1 LLGNLLLK
9 ISTIQKV
16 RQTRSTTKIV
26 QLKIGKAP
34 KNTKSTTKLSYIR
47 ELPASVKNQHQTML
61 TRPEIFTITNNYIG
75 VSGGY
80 LGDFSYRT
88 HEEFY
93 LYFCDLNISPEAY
106 EGTTRQRFLKILEIS
121 DAPTQAKILK
131 GVLKKYPVDFFPEE
145 QRLVKE
151 KTAKEIEEFIR
162 RLESGNAV
170 ATEILHITNA
180 TVERAIQDTKIL
192 IETNG
197 ATSGVDRI
205 HTALH
210 GYLKEVCRQA
220 SITLTEDE
228 NLTQVFKK
236 LKSNHPA
243 LQNIGARQ
251 SDIDQ
256 IINSFSNTLDK
267 LNPIRNKASLSHPN
281 EELLE
286 EDEAMFV
293 VNSAQTVLNYLNRK
307 FKN

>member
-1 LLGNLLLK
+1 
-9 ISTIQKV
+9 
-16 RQTRSTTKIV
+16 
-26 QLKIGKAP
+26 
-34 KNTKSTTKLSYIR
+34 
-47 ELPASVKNQHQTML
+47 ML
-61 TRPEIFTITNNYIG
+61 TKPEIFMITNSYIG

-93 LYFCDLNISPEAY
+93 PYFCDLNITPAGY
-106 EGTTRQRFLKILEIS
+106 EGTTRQKFLSILENA
-121 DAPTQAKILK
+121 DGPTQSKILK
-131 GVLKKYPVDFFPEE
+131 GVLKKYPIDFFPENVRPMKQKVANDISE
-145 QRLVKE
+145 L
-151 KTAKEIEEFIR
+151 IR
-162 RLESGNAV
+162 RLDGIEGVNH
-170 ATEILHITNA
+170 EQLIITNE

-192 IETNG
+192 IEKNG

-210 GYLKEVCRQA
+210 GYLKEVCKQEGIA
-220 SITLTEDE
+220 LSNDD

-236 LKSNHPA
+236 LKANHPK
-243 LQNIGARQ
+243 LQLGGPRQ
-251 SDIDQ
+251 NDIDQ
-256 IINSFSNTLDK
+256 IISSFSNTLDK

-286 EDEAMFV
+286 DDEAMFV

>member
-1 LLGNLLLK
+1 
-9 ISTIQKV
+9 
-16 RQTRSTTKIV
+16 
-26 QLKIGKAP
+26 
-34 KNTKSTTKLSYIR
+34 
-47 ELPASVKNQHQTML
+47 ML

>member
-1 LLGNLLLK
+1 
-9 ISTIQKV
+9 
-16 RQTRSTTKIV
+16 
-26 QLKIGKAP
+26 
-34 KNTKSTTKLSYIR
+34 
-47 ELPASVKNQHQTML
+47 ML

-88 HEEFY
+88 HDEFY
-93 LYFCDLNISPEAY
+93 PYFCDLNISPEAY

-121 DAPTQAKILK
+121 DAPTQAKILR

-145 QRLVKE
+145 HRLVKE
-151 KTAKEIEEFIR
+151 QTEKQIEELIR
-162 RLESGNAV
+162 RLESGHAV
-170 ATEILHITNA
+170 STEVLYITNA
-180 TVERAIQDTKIL
+180 TVERAIQDAKIL

-220 SITLTEDE
+220 SITIKENEDLTA
-228 NLTQVFKK
+228 VFKK
-236 LKSNHPA
+236 LKLSHPA
-243 LQNIGARQ
+243 LQNVGVRQ
-251 SDIDQ
+251 SDIDE
-256 IINSFSNTLDK
+256 IIRSFSNALDK

>member
-1 LLGNLLLK
+1 
-9 ISTIQKV
+9 
-16 RQTRSTTKIV
+16 
-26 QLKIGKAP
+26 
-34 KNTKSTTKLSYIR
+34 
-47 ELPASVKNQHQTML
+47 ML
-61 TRPEIFTITNNYIG
+61 TRPEIFMITNSYIG

-93 LYFCDLNISPEAY
+93 PYFCDLNISPAAY
-106 EGTTRQRFLKILEIS
+106 EGTTRQKFLIILEKS
-121 DAPTQAKILK
+121 DVTTQAKILK
-131 GVLKKYPVDFFPEE
+131 GVIKKYPVDFFPEE
-145 QRLVKE
+145 VREAKQKM
-151 KTAKEIEEFIR
+151 AKEIGELIR
-162 RLESGNAV
+162 RLESGQAV
-170 ATEILHITNA
+170 ASEQLTITNE

-192 IETNG
+192 IEKNG

-210 GYLKEVCRQA
+210 GYLKEVCKQA
-220 SITLTEDE
+220 GIALTDDE

-236 LKSNHPA
+236 LKANHPK
-243 LQNIGARQ
+243 LQQGGHRQ
-251 SDIDQ
+251 GDIDQ
-256 IINSFSNTLDK
+256 IISSFSNTLDK

-307 FKN
+307 FKQ

>member
-1 LLGNLLLK
+1 
-9 ISTIQKV
+9 
-16 RQTRSTTKIV
+16 
-26 QLKIGKAP
+26 
-34 KNTKSTTKLSYIR
+34 
-47 ELPASVKNQHQTML
+47 ML
-61 TRPEIFTITNNYIG
+61 TRPEIFLVANSYIG
-75 VSGGY
+75 VSNGY

-93 LYFCDLNISPEAY
+93 PYYCDLNISTYAID
-106 EGTTRQRFLKILEIS
+106 GTTRQRFLHILENS

-131 GVLKKYPVDFFPEE
+131 GVLRKYPVDFFPEE
-145 QRLVKE
+145 QRQ
-151 KTAKEIEEFIR
+151 AKQRIASKIEELIG
-162 RLESGNAV
+162 RLESGQVV
-170 ATEILHITNA
+170 ASEQLIVTNE
-180 TVERAIQDTKIL
+180 TVERAIQDTKVL
-192 IETNG
+192 LENNG

-210 GYLKEVCRQA
+210 GYLKEVCKQEGI
-220 SITLTEDE
+220 SLTDDE

-236 LKSNHPA
+236 LKASHPK
-243 LQNIGARQ
+243 LQLGGPRQ

-307 FKN
+307 FSK

>member
-1 LLGNLLLK
+1 
-9 ISTIQKV
+9 
-16 RQTRSTTKIV
+16 
-26 QLKIGKAP
+26 
-34 KNTKSTTKLSYIR
+34 
-47 ELPASVKNQHQTML
+47 M
-61 TRPEIFTITNNYIG
+61 ITNNYIG
-75 VSGGY
+75 VNDGY
-80 LGDFSYRT
+80 LGNFSYRT

-93 LYFCDLNISPEAY
+93 PYFCDLNITPSAY
-106 EGTTRQRFLKILEIS
+106 EGTTRQRFLHILEIS

-131 GVLKKYPVDFFPEE
+131 GVLKKYPVDFFPED
-145 QRLVKE
+145 QREVK
-151 KTAKEIEEFIR
+151 KRSVKEIEELIK
-162 RLESGNAV
+162 RLESGQAV
-170 ATEILHITNA
+170 ATEQLYVTNT
-180 TVERAIQDTKIL
+180 TVERAIQDTKVL

-210 GYLKEVCRQA
+210 GYLREVCRQA
-220 SITLTEDE
+220 GIVLTEGE
-228 NLTQVFKK
+228 TLTQVFKK
-236 LKSNHPA
+236 LKASHPA
-243 LQNIGARQ
+243 LQNGGTRQ
-251 SDIDQ
+251 DDIDQ

>member
-1 LLGNLLLK
+1 
-9 ISTIQKV
+9 
-16 RQTRSTTKIV
+16 
-26 QLKIGKAP
+26 
-34 KNTKSTTKLSYIR
+34 
-47 ELPASVKNQHQTML
+47 ML
-61 TRPEIFTITNNYIG
+61 TRPEIYMITNSYIG

-93 LYFCDLNISPEAY
+93 PYFCDLNISASAY
-106 EGTTRQRFLKILEIS
+106 DGTTRQRFLSILANADE
-121 DAPTQAKILK
+121 PTQAKILK
-131 GVLKKYPVDFFPEE
+131 GVLKKYPIDFFPEE
-145 QRLVKE
+145 QREIK
-151 KTAKEIEEFIR
+151 KKAATEIEELIR
-162 RLESGNAV
+162 RLESGQAV
-170 ATEILHITNA
+170 ATEQLYVTNS

-210 GYLKEVCRQA
+210 GYLREVCRQA
-220 SITLTEDE
+220 GITLVEDE
-228 NLTQVFKK
+228 TLTQVFKK
-236 LKSNHPA
+236 LKVNHPS
-243 LQNIGARQ
+243 LQNGGTRQ
-251 SDIDQ
+251 ADIDQ